1 VFDMSF
7 GKMNIQIDIVQVSI
21 VKDSEGFATMSNTVL
36 ASIRA
41 YREDRHGSEGWA
53 NLAAFQE
60 ASSLFRFRAIP
71 ELTVSTKMTIVCGD
85 ERFRIIS
92 VEDVRGK
99 GMYVEALA
107 SKLEPSVR

>member
-1 VFDMSF
+1 MSF
-7 GKMNIQIDIVQVSI
+7 GKMITRIDIVQMAA
-21 VKDSEGFATMSNTVL
+21 VKDSEGFATQNDTIL

-41 YREDRHGSEGWA
+41 YREDRHGSERWA

-71 ELTVSTKMTIVCGD
+71 DLIVTVKMTIVCGD

-92 VEDVRGK
+92 AEDVRSK
-99 GMYVEALA
+99 GMYVEVLT